1 MPGITFIC
9 RIHHQGVSE
18 IWDRDTN
25 NTNMASLA
33 IDLGATSGRVVL
45 GRYTGN
51 GIQMTEIHRFPNS
64 IIKIGG
70 RSYWD
75 LWGLWNEIVA
85 GMRKAAS
92 SGERIESVGVDT
104 WGVDFVLLGADGHI
118 LTQPRSYRDGCTL
131 GIPDKFSSIIPRKEL
146 YRRTG
151 IQIMDFN
158 TVFQLFAM
166 KQEGNSA
173 LEAARGLLF
182 MPDAISYLLSG
193 ERVCEYTILSTSALM
208 NPETRGFDDGI
219 LAAAGVDRSLFG
231 KIVMPGRVIG
241 ALTDEV
247 AAETGLGNIPVIA
260 VAGHDTGSAV
270 AAVPATDG
278 DFAYLSSGTWSLMG
292 VETPSPIVTDE
303 SFAMNFTNEGGA
315 EGGIRFLKNI
325 TGMWLLERCRAS
337 WKKEGREYSYPQI
350 VAMMGGAEPFRS
362 LIDPDDPSF
371 TNPEDMPSAIREYC
385 RSLGQPVP
393 SSDAELVRCIFES
406 LALKYRLVLGNLKKL
421 SGKKIDRLHVIG
433 GGSLNA
439 ELNRMIAASLGIAVI
454 AGPAE
459 ATTAGNL
466 MAQFVGLGLADSM
479 AGMRGALA
487 SDPSLR
493 RFEPEDTEVWDEVC
507 GRFGKLTGR

>member
-1 MPGITFIC
+1 
-9 RIHHQGVSE
+9 
-18 IWDRDTN
+18 
-25 NTNMASLA
+25 MASLA

-45 GRYTGN
+45 GKYTGN
-51 GIQMTEIHRFPNS
+51 GIQMTEIHRFPNN
-64 IIKIGG
+64 IITVCG

-75 LWGLWNEIVA
+75 LWGLWNEILS
-85 GMRKAAS
+85 GLRKAAV
-92 SGERIESVGVDT
+92 SGEKIESVGVDT

-118 LTQPRSYRDGCTL
+118 LAQPRSYRDSYTAGVP
-131 GIPDKFSSIIPRKEL
+131 GKFFGLVPRGEL

-166 KQEGNSA
+166 KRESNSA
-173 LEAARGLLF
+173 LEAAEGLLF
-182 MPDAISYLLSG
+182 MPDAISYMLSG
-193 ERVCEYTILSTSALM
+193 QRICEYTILSTSALM
-208 NPETRGFDDGI
+208 NPETRDFDDGI
-219 LAAAGVDRSLFG
+219 LAAAGVSRSLFG
-231 KIVMPGRVIG
+231 RIVMPGEVIG
-241 ALTDEV
+241 ELTDEV
-247 AAETGLGNIPVIA
+247 AAETGLGKIPVIA

-270 AAVPATDG
+270 AAVPATGG

-292 VETPSPIVTDE
+292 VEIPLPIVTEE
-303 SFAMNFTNEGGA
+303 SAAMNFTNEGGA
-315 EGGIRFLKNI
+315 GGGIRFLKNI

-337 WKKEGREYSYPQI
+337 WKREGREYSYPRI
-350 VAMMGGAEPFRS
+350 VALMDDAEPFRS

-371 TNPEDMPSAIREYC
+371 ANPEDMPSAIREYC
-385 RSLGQPVP
+385 LSRGEALP

-439 ELNRMIAASLGIAVI
+439 GLNRMIASSLGIPVI

-466 MAQFVGLGLADSM
+466 MAQFVGLGQADSM

-487 SDPSLR
+487 SDPALR
-493 RFEPEDTEVWDEVC
+493 RFEPENTEVWDDVYA
-507 GRFGKLTGR
+507 RFEEIMKTNKNIRK

>member
-1 MPGITFIC
+1 
-9 RIHHQGVSE
+9 
-18 IWDRDTN
+18 
-25 NTNMASLA
+25 MASVA

-45 GRYTGN
+45 GEYAGN
-51 GIQMTEIHRFPNS
+51 GIEMTEVHRFPNE
-64 IIKIGG
+64 IIKVHG
-70 RSYWD
+70 RSHWD
-75 LWGLWNEIVA
+75 LWGLWREILV
-85 GMRKAAS
+85 GLRKAAS
-92 SGERIESVGVDT
+92 TGEKIDSVGVDT

-118 LTQPRSYRDGCTL
+118 LAQPRSYRDGYTA
-131 GIPDKFSSIIPRKEL
+131 GIPGKFSEIIPRGEL

-166 KQEGNSA
+166 KREGNSA
-173 LEAARGLLF
+173 LEAAGGLLL
-182 MPDAISYLLSG
+182 MPDAVSYLLSG

-208 NPETRGFDDGI
+208 NPETHGFDDGI
-219 LAAAGVDRSLFG
+219 LAAAGADRSLFG
-231 KIVMPGRVIG
+231 RFVMPGEVIG
-241 ALTDEV
+241 TLTDEV
-247 AAETGLGNIPVIA
+247 AAETGLGKIPVIA

-292 VETPSPIVTDE
+292 VEVPSPIVTDE

-315 EGGIRFLKNI
+315 EGGIRFLRNI

-337 WKKEGREYSYPQI
+337 WKREGREYSYPRI
-350 VAMMGGAEPFRS
+350 VEMMGGAESFRS

-371 TNPEDMPSAIREYC
+371 ANPEDMPSAIREYC
-385 RSLGQPVP
+385 LSRGEAVP
-393 SSDAELVRCIFES
+393 SSDAEFVRCIFES

-433 GGSLNA
+433 GGSLND
-439 ELNRMIAASLGIAVI
+439 ELNRMTASSLGIPVI

-466 MAQFVGLGLADSM
+466 MAQFVGLGLSDSM
-479 AGMRGALA
+479 SGMRGALA

-493 RFEPEDTEVWDEVC
+493 RFEPEKTAVWDEAFA
-507 GRFGKLTGR
+507 RFEKIMGTYKN